1 MCKDKCILIKNA
13 SEKISYGVFLGR
25 DENNYSTTQTLHHTK
40 FVQDIL
46 EVCPDI
52 DVILET
58 KV

>member
-1 MCKDKCILIKNA
+1 MA
-13 SEKISYGVFLGR
+13 FFLGR

-58 KV
+58 RV